1 MFYFSS
7 FIPPLLL
14 FPHRVE
20 DAIDV
25 FCGVSSGD
33 LVRIYR
39 DIKDARLIEADDV
52 LDAFADLEVLSVAD
66 GFVLL
71 IFNLYAK

>member
-1 MFYFSS
+1 MFYFSF
-7 FIPPLLL
+7 FIPFLL
-14 FPHRVE
+14 FPHRVD
-20 DAIDV
+20 DAIGV
-25 FCGVSSGD
+25 FYGVSSGD
-33 LVRIYR
+33 LVRVYR

-66 GFVLL
+66 GFVLF